1 MRLMTTIN
9 KEEIQKFSKIA
20 DEWWDANGKFKPLH
34 VFNPIRIK
42 YIKEKCISHFNLKE
56 NKDKPLSSLKILD
69 IGCGGGLIS
78 EPMCRLGASV
88 TGMDASSRNISIAQ
102 LHAEKNSLKI
112 EYVNS
117 SPEKN
122 NLNKKFDVIL
132 NLEIVEHVDN
142 LDLFLKSSSKL
153 LNKNGIMF
161 VATINRTFES
171 YIKAIVGAE
180 YILRWLP
187 IGTHE
192 WNKFLKPEEVEKK
205 LENLN
210 LKKLNKDGFKYN
222 IITQEWSKTEDCSV
236 NYIVVAEKS

>member
-34 VFNPIRIK
+34 VFNPVRIK
-42 YIKEKCISHFNLKE
+42 YIKEKCISHFNLKQ
-56 NKDKPLSSLKILD
+56 NVDKPLSSLKILD
-69 IGCGGGLIS
+69 IGCGGGLMS
-78 EPMCRLGASV
+78 EPMCRLGAEV
-88 TGMDASSRNISIAQ
+88 TGMDASSRNITVAQ
-102 LHAEKNSLKI
+102 IHAEKNNLKI
-112 EYVNS
+112 EYINS

-122 NLNKKFDVIL
+122 DLKKKFDVIL

-142 LDLFLKSSSKL
+142 LKLFLESSSQM

-161 VATINRTFES
+161 IATINRTFES

-192 WNKFLKPEEVEKK
+192 WNKFLKPEEIEQI
-205 LENLN
+205 LN
-210 LKKLNKDGFKYN
+210 AY
-222 IITQEWSKTEDCSV
+222 
-236 NYIVVAEKS
+236 

>member
-34 VFNPIRIK
+34 VFNPVRIK
-42 YIKEKCISHFNLKE
+42 YIKEKCISHFDLDE
-56 NKDKPLSSLKILD
+56 NEQKPLSSLKILD

-78 EPMCRLGASV
+78 EPMCRLGGNV
-88 TGMDASSRNISIAQ
+88 TGIDASHKNIMVAQ
-102 LHAEKNSLKI
+102 LHAKKNKLNI
-112 EYVNS
+112 EYINS

-132 NLEIVEHVDN
+132 NLEVVEHVDN
-142 LDLFLKSSSKL
+142 LNLFLKASSQL

-161 VATINRTFES
+161 IATINRTFES

-187 IGTHE
+187 VGTHE
-192 WNKFLKPEEVEKK
+192 WDKFIKPQEIEKK
-205 LENLN
+205 LYNLN
-210 LKKLNKDGFKYN
+210 LKKLNLDGFKYN
-222 IITQEWSKTEDCSV
+222 IITQEWSKARDCSV
-236 NYIVVAEKS
+236 NYIIVAVKN

>member
-34 VFNPIRIK
+34 VFNPVRIK
-42 YIKEKCISHFNLKE
+42 YIKEKCISHFNLKQ
-56 NKDKPLSSLKILD
+56 NGDKPLSSLKILD

-78 EPMCRLGASV
+78 EPMCRLGAEV
-88 TGMDASSRNISIAQ
+88 TGMDASSRNITVAQ
-102 LHAEKNSLKI
+102 IHAEKNNLKI
-112 EYVNS
+112 EYINS

-122 NLNKKFDVIL
+122 DLKKKFDVIL

-142 LDLFLKSSSKL
+142 LKLFLESSSQM

-192 WNKFLKPEEVEKK
+192 WSKFLKPEEIEQI
-205 LENLN
+205 LNNLN
-210 LKKLNKDGFKYN
+210 FKKLNQDGFKYN
-222 IITQEWSKTEDCSV
+222 LITQEWKKTEDCSV
-236 NYIVVAEKS
+236 NYILVAKKN

>member
-34 VFNPIRIK
+34 VFNPVRIK
-42 YIKEKCISHFNLKE
+42 YIKEKCISHFNLKQ
-56 NKDKPLSSLKILD
+56 NVDKPLSSLKILD
-69 IGCGGGLIS
+69 IGCGGGLMS
-78 EPMCRLGASV
+78 EPMCRLGAEV
-88 TGMDASSRNISIAQ
+88 TGMDASSRNIAVAQ
-102 LHAEKNSLKI
+102 IHAEKHNLKI
-112 EYVNS
+112 EYINS

-122 NLNKKFDVIL
+122 NLKRKFDVIL

-142 LDLFLKSSSKL
+142 LNLFLESSSHM

-161 VATINRTFES
+161 IATINRTFES
-171 YIKAIVGAE
+171 YLKAIVGAE

-192 WNKFLKPEEVEKK
+192 WNKFLKPEEIEQI
-205 LENLN
+205 LNNLN
-210 LKKLNKDGFKYN
+210 LKKLNKDGFKYSL
-222 IITQEWSKTEDCSV
+222 ISQEWKKTNDCSV
-236 NYIVVAEKS
+236 NYILVAEKN